1 MFDRKRRDFTTLIG
15 SAAAWPL
22 TARTQQDG
30 RMRRIAILMP
40 YPPTDTEYQIVCVK
54 NRWLVGLCLGF
65 GLWAPSAGLAQQP
78 IRIGATTALTGEAS
92 IQGGYVRE
100 GYLLCQKHAN
110 EKGGVLGRRIEFV
123 LYDDASNGKTAA
135 GLYEKLIAEDKVDA
149 VLGPYGS
156 GITEAV
162 ADVNEKHRMLMI
174 APTAATT
181 SIWEK
186 GRRYLVMV
194 LSPAEGLAEGL
205 LDLAA
210 RNGLKRVAVI
220 QQDALV
226 PNAITKG
233 ARALAKSKALE
244 LVFLETY
251 RTSPEDFSDLLNK
264 VRAAKADVL
273 VAGSIRFE
281 DLLAITRKLKEL
293 DLNIPMVSAVPYGLL
308 PDYHKQLGKDAEFVY
323 SGSFWDAAL
332 PYPGNQEFVAAYAKE
347 FSHPP
352 AVQSAGAYAGCQ
364 LLIDAIRRTDSLDSE
379 KLRGALLTLKTK
391 TVFGDFAVDERG
403 YQTAHKAVTIQWQD
417 GKQVVIWPDE
427 VATGKARLP
436 TPMWSTR

>member
-1 MFDRKRRDFTTLIG
+1 
-15 SAAAWPL
+15 
-22 TARTQQDG
+22 
-30 RMRRIAILMP
+30 
-40 YPPTDTEYQIVCVK
+40 
-54 NRWLVGLCLGF
+54 
-65 GLWAPSAGLAQQP
+65 
-78 IRIGATTALTGEAS
+78 
-92 IQGGYVRE
+92 
-100 GYLLCQKHAN
+100 
-110 EKGGVLGRRIEFV
+110 
-123 LYDDASNGKTAA
+123 
-135 GLYEKLIAEDKVDA
+135 
-149 VLGPYGS
+149 
-156 GITEAV
+156 
-162 ADVNEKHRMLMI
+162 
-174 APTAATT
+174 
-181 SIWEK
+181 
-186 GRRYLVMV
+186 
-194 LSPAEGLAEGL
+194 
-205 LDLAA
+205 
-210 RNGLKRVAVI
+210 VAVI

-233 ARALAKSKALE
+233 ASALAKSKGLE

-264 VRAAKADVL
+264 VRAAKPDVL

-308 PDYHKQLGKDAEFVY
+308 PDYYKQLGKDAEFVY

>member
-1 MFDRKRRDFTTLIG
+1 MFDRKRRDFITLIG
-15 SAAAWPL
+15 GAAAWPL

-40 YPPTDTEYQIVCVK
+40 YPPIDTEYQIVCVK

-233 ARALAKSKALE
+233 ASALAKSKGLE

-308 PDYHKQLGKDAEFVY
+308 PDYYKQLGKDAEFVY